1 MLSGIL
7 ERITR
12 VVQPEPIAQP
22 ASPVENLDPENYT
35 LEEARQIFPNLPELN
50 SFLGVCEDGYPML
63 IDLNQSGNGA
73 ILIISSDRQG
83 RTDLVQMMAESSLR
97 SNPSSQFKF
106 SVVFSDL
113 QPWQDFLENRE
124 HNSHLMAKMSA
135 DSPKAT
141 DWILQLALLAEDRS
155 FGRRLGASILLILD
169 EAEFLQNADNNVRS
183 NFVWLCQYGPQFG
196 VRPVISLSAEAAL
209 EMPEIIQHIRTRIY
223 GRMPNQASFHLSS
236 FSGLNTE
243 EFETDQQYV
252 VRSQN
257 NWIHFWT
264 PWMDR

>member
-1 MLSGIL
+1 
-7 ERITR
+7 
-12 VVQPEPIAQP
+12 
-22 ASPVENLDPENYT
+22 
-35 LEEARQIFPNLPELN
+35 
-50 SFLGVCEDGYPML
+50 ML
-63 IDLNQSGNGA
+63 IDLNQTGNGA
-73 ILIISSDRQG
+73 ILVISADQQG

-113 QPWQDFLENRE
+113 ESWQDFLDDRN
-124 HNSHLMAKMSA
+124 HSSHLMARMSA

-155 FGRRLGASILLILD
+155 FGRRLGASILVVLD
-169 EAEFLQNADNNVRS
+169 EADFLQTSDNNVRS

-223 GRMPNQASFHLSS
+223 GRMPDQASFHLSS

-243 EFETDQQYV
+243 EFEADRQYV

-257 NWIHFWT
+257 NWIQFWT
-264 PWMDR
+264 PVTDR